1 MKENTMNDHKSDNF
15 TDITASKETL
25 ARFLSDLTFGKG
37 CDECL
42 AATDD
47 CDVRTCERTWLE
59 WLER

>member
-1 MKENTMNDHKSDNF
+1 MNDHKSDNF

-37 CDECL
+37 CDECP
-42 AATDD
+42 ADTDD
-47 CDVRTCERTWLE
+47 CNVSTCEYAWLQ